1 MKNFAIQTIR
11 FALCAAIMLMLVSCA
26 STGPQNNSFVSDSGT
41 KPVWPQ
47 PPKTSRIQYVK
58 SLTGPADAGIRKTW
72 YKKTI
77 DTIFGKDE
85 FEGIILRPYGV
96 FVDADRIYV
105 TDPGLQT
112 VHVFDL
118 RKQKYLKIRKADSEG
133 LVSPI
138 GIAVDEKDNIFIT
151 DSAPGRVF
159 VFDREGNYLREI
171 GSADLFRRP
180 SGIAVFEDRVYVV
193 DTHNHHVL
201 VFSKEDGSMLFS
213 FGRQGKEKGEFN
225 YPTNISI
232 SRNGNVYIS
241 DSMNFRAQVFDRNGK
256 ILSVFG
262 KHGDGSGDMSKP
274 KGISV
279 DSEGHIY
286 ISDAHFDNVQI
297 FDGNGEFLLDF
308 GNTGSEEGQMILPA
322 GIFIDGND
330 RIYVADS
337 YNRRVQIF
345 QYLKE
350 NK

>member
-1 MKNFAIQTIR
+1 
-11 FALCAAIMLMLVSCA
+11 
-26 STGPQNNSFVSDSGT
+26 
-41 KPVWPQ
+41 
-47 PPKTSRIQYVK
+47 
-58 SLTGPADAGIRKTW
+58 
-72 YKKTI
+72 
-77 DTIFGKDE
+77 
-85 FEGIILRPYGV
+85 
-96 FVDADRIYV
+96 
-105 TDPGLQT
+105 
-112 VHVFDL
+112 
-118 RKQKYLKIRKADSEG
+118 
-133 LVSPI
+133 
-138 GIAVDEKDNIFIT
+138 
-151 DSAPGRVF
+151 
-159 VFDREGNYLREI
+159 
-171 GSADLFRRP
+171 
-180 SGIAVFEDRVYVV
+180 
-193 DTHNHHVL
+193 
-201 VFSKEDGSMLFS
+201 
-213 FGRQGKEKGEFN
+213 
-225 YPTNISI
+225 
-232 SRNGNVYIS
+232 
-241 DSMNFRAQVFDRNGK
+241 MNFRAQVFDRNGK